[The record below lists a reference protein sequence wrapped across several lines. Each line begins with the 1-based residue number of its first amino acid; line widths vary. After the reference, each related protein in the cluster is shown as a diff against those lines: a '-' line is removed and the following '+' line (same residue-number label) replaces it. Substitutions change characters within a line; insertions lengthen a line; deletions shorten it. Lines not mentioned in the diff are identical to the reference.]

1 MKSMKKRLFFASV
14 IATLALSLTA
24 CSTVQANKV
33 SNGVSASQ
41 QIEDWKP
48 YDEKGEMIREGRDAY
63 GENGVVSSAHYEATK
78 VGVDIIKKGGN
89 AIDAAVAVGFAL
101 SACEPYYSGIGGGG
115 FMTIRF
121 AKTGEVVF
129 LDFREYAPEISDENT
144 WPKDENGEYVKYA
157 NMIGGPSIAVPGEIK
172 GLLYALKKY
181 GTMTREDVLD
191 PAIKLAKDGF
201 TVGPAFSETLKEYYN
216 FYSENP
222 ETMKVFYNDGLPYEV
237 GELYK
242 NKDLARTLEIIKEKG
257 EDGFYKG
264 EIAKAIVESAQA
276 AGGTLSLKDLENYKI
291 NVRKPVKGT
300 YRGYEIISSP
310 PSSSGGTHIIEILN
324 ILENYDIGSLKV
336 NSAEYIH
343 LFSEAYKLSFADRAK
358 YMGDTAFL
366 EVPLSGLTNKEYA
379 KQLSK
384 KINLNKALTYE
395 AGNPWIYESKNT
407 THYSIMDK
415 EGNMVA
421 VTKSINYGSGITAK
435 GTGIML
441 NNTMADFDTGAG
453 KANSIEPNKIPLSSM
468 SPTLVLKDNKPFMVI
483 GSPGG
488 TRIITTV
495 AQVISKVI
503 DHKMDIQEAI
513 DSPRFFD
520 GYGEIKL
527 ESRIGKNEREK
538 LEKMGHKVTA
548 TMDWDRYYGGV
559 HGVIIEK
566 NGKLRGGADPRRDG
580 KALGF

>member
-1 MKSMKKRLFFASV
+1 MINKKKLFFASV
-14 IATLALSLTA
+14 IATLALTLGA
-24 CSTVQANKV
+24 CSNNYTTEKTQ
-33 SNGVSASQ
+33 SNLTITEVK
-41 QIEDWKP
+41 DWKP
-48 YDEKGEMIREGRDAY
+48 YDENGEMIRTGRDAV
-63 GENGVVSSAHYEATK
+63 GKNGIVSSAHFEASK
-78 VGVDIIKKGGN
+78 IGRDIIKKGGN

-101 SACEPYYSGIGGGG
+101 STCEPYYSGIGGGG

-121 AKTGEVVF
+121 AETGETIF
-129 LDFREYAPEISDENT
+129 IDFREYAPKNANENT
-144 WPKDENGEYVKYA
+144 WPKDENGNYVRYE
-157 NMIGGPSIAVPGEIK
+157 NMVGGPSIAVPGEIK
-172 GLLYALKKY
+172 GLLYALEKY
-181 GTMTREDVLD
+181 GTMDREEIIQPSID
-191 PAIKLAKDGF
+191 LAKNGF
-201 TVGPAFSETLKEYYN
+201 HVGPAFSETLKDYYDI
-216 FYSENP
+216 YSQNSESL
-222 ETMKVFYNDGLPYEV
+222 KIFYNDGLPYET
-237 GELYK
+237 GDLYK
-242 NKDLARTLEIIKEKG
+242 NEDLAKTLEKISKEGDKV
-257 EDGFYKG
+257 FYEG
-264 EIAKAIVESAQA
+264 EIAEAIVKSAQK
-276 AGGTLSLKDLENYKI
+276 AGSCITMEDLKNYHI
-291 NVRKPVKGT
+291 TVREPIKGS

-324 ILENYDIGSLKV
+324 ILENFDIQNLEI

-343 LFSEAYKLSFADRAK
+343 LFSEAFKLSFADRAK

-366 EVPLSGLTNKEYA
+366 DVPLAGLTNKDYA
-379 KQLSK
+379 KTLSEQIDLTTSK
-384 KINLNKALTYE
+384 KYE

-421 VTKSINYGSGITAK
+421 VTKSINYGSGITAE

-453 KANSIEPNKIPLSSM
+453 KANSIEGGKIPLSSM
-468 SPTLVLKDNKPFMVI
+468 SPTLVLKDGKPFMVV

-503 DHKMDIQEAI
+503 DHKLDIQEAI

-527 ESRIGKNEREK
+527 ETRIPKTEREK
-538 LEKMGHKVTA
+538 LEKMGHKVTP
-548 TMDWDRYYGGV
+548 TMDWDRYFGGV
-559 HGVIIEK
+559 HANIITEA
-566 NGKLRGGADPRRDG
+566 GLLRGGADPRRDG

>member
-1 MKSMKKRLFFASV
+1 MVNKKKLFFAGV
-14 IATLALSLTA
+14 IATLALTVTA
-24 CSTVQANKV
+24 CNSSNKEV
-33 SNGVSASQ
+33 KLSNNVIAK
-41 QIEDWKP
+41 EVTEWKP
-48 YDEKGEMIREGRDAY
+48 FDENGEMVRIGRDAT
-63 GENGVVSSAHYEATK
+63 GMNGVVSSAHYEATK
-78 VGVDIIKKGGN
+78 VGIDIIKKGGN

-115 FMTIRF
+115 FMMIRF
-121 AKTGEVVF
+121 AKTGETKF
-129 LDFREYAPEISDENT
+129 IDFREYAPKKSDENT
-144 WPKDENGEYVKYA
+144 WPKDKNGNYVKYE
-157 NMIGGPSIAVPGEIK
+157 NMVGGASVAVPGDVK
-172 GLLYALKKY
+172 GFLYALEKY
-181 GTMTREDVLD
+181 GTMDRKDVLD
-191 PAIKLAKDGF
+191 PAIKLAKYGF
-201 TVGPAFSETLKEYYN
+201 IVGPAFSETLKDYYE
-216 FYSENP
+216 FYEKDP
-222 ETMKVFYNDGLPYEV
+222 ETLKTFYKDGLPYEV

-242 NKDLARTLEIIKEKG
+242 NEDLAKTLEIIKEKG

-264 EIAKAIVESAQA
+264 KIAKAIVESVQS
-276 AGGTLSLKDLENYKI
+276 AGGTLSLEDLENYKI
-291 NVRKPVKGT
+291 KIRKPVEGD
-300 YRGYEIISSP
+300 YRGYKIISSP
-310 PSSSGGTHIIEILN
+310 PSSSGGTHIVEILN
-324 ILENYDIGSLKV
+324 ILENYDISSLKV
-336 NSAEYIH
+336 NSSEYIH
-343 LFSEAYKLSFADRAK
+343 LFSEAFKLSFADRAK

-366 EVPLSGLTNKEYA
+366 DVPLKGLTSKEYA
-379 KQLSK
+379 KELSK
-384 KINLNKALTYE
+384 KIKLNKSLKYE

-468 SPTLVLKDNKPFMVI
+468 SPTLVLKNNKPFMVV

-527 ESRIGKNEREK
+527 ESRIDNKEREK
-538 LEKMGHKVTA
+538 LEKMGHKITP

-559 HGVIIEK
+559 HAVTMEEDGT
-566 NGKLRGGADPRRDG
+566 LRGGADPRRDG